1 MSNLIDPAVKL
12 IEEAKEYVDLRIE
25 ELKLRT
31 AKGLSVS
38 LGQLLAM
45 ILVLLVV
52 LVVLIALA
60 IGLVIVTGKSTGN
73 YAGGAFI
80 VAGIFACIA
89 AALFALRRK
98 IFSDSFVGLIL
109 GIFFEDDDKGE
120 EDRS

>member
-1 MSNLIDPAVKL
+1 MGSLTDPAVKL
-12 IEEAKEYVDLRIE
+12 IEDVKEYVDLRLE

-52 LVVLIALA
+52 FVVLIALA
-60 IGLVIVTGKSTGN
+60 GGLVIVIGKGIGS

-80 VAGIFACIA
+80 VAGIFACLA
-89 AALFALRRK
+89 AVLFALRGK
-98 IFSDSFVGLIL
+98 IFGDSFVGLIM
-109 GIFFEDDDKGE
+109 GIFFEDDDKEE
-120 EDRS
+120 EDRP

>member
-1 MSNLIDPAVKL
+1 MGSLSDPAVKL
-12 IEEAKEYVDLRIE
+12 LEDIKEYVDLRLE
-25 ELKLRT
+25 EFKLRT

-52 LVVLIALA
+52 FVVLIALA
-60 IGLVIVTGKSTGN
+60 GGLVILIGKGIGS

-80 VAGIFACIA
+80 VAGIFACLA
-89 AALFALRRK
+89 AVLFALRGR

-109 GIFFEDDDKGE
+109 GIFFEDDDDQKE
-120 EDRS
+120 AKS